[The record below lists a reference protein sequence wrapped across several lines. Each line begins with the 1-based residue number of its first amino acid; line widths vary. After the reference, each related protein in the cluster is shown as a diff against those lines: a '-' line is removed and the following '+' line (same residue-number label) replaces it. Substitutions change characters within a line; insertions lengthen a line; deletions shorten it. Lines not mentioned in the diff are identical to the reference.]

1 MNLLEKKDDFGAQLW
16 STSAELQ
23 LEFDGSA
30 HHMNSGIL
38 AQNLNHGIGLIRV
51 TPLPVPGRM
60 LKTSRTSTQHL
71 MWKAKIGLKSS
82 RTVSEDFM
90 GFPQISVFL
99 DNYWSSVL
107 AQKLFSFVITNSG
120 SVAELMT
127 KVRLATFDMRKFPSY
142 QVRETW
148 KSCKLK
154 KTWRSFEVDISWI
167 FFWENLH

>member
-1 MNLLEKKDDFGAQLW
+1 MNLLENKDDFGGQQ

-38 AQNLNHGIGLIRV
+38 AQNLNHGIGLI
-51 TPLPVPGRM
+51 TPLPVPGGM

-99 DNYWSSVL
+99 DNS
-107 AQKLFSFVITNSG
+107 
-120 SVAELMT
+120 
-127 KVRLATFDMRKFPSY
+127 
-142 QVRETW
+142 
-148 KSCKLK
+148 
-154 KTWRSFEVDISWI
+154 
-167 FFWENLH
+167 